1 MVGTCVA
8 LLRIK
13 KKQNVITTTNQL
25 FGGITMKM
33 KKTLTAALIV
43 GAFSLTSGLVIAD
56 DLSTRGPVPFA
67 TWDADNSGA
76 IDEQE
81 FNTLREQRQ
90 AAVKASGR
98 QGKNLANASTF
109 AQIDS
114 NGDGQISTEEL
125 SAMQQGMGKGR
136 QGSRK
141 AMQQGQGNKQ
151 GKGKGQA
158 QSSMLQG
165 QGNKQYMGKGHYGS
179 RQAMK
184 GKMGPR
190 YQAMDAETRK
200 KHDAFFAS
208 TTELRKEM
216 AAKRAEKQAV
226 MRSADPDPDQ
236 AAQLTRELL
245 ALRSQMKVQAQ
256 EAGIDMASGSGR
268 GKGHGGKGQGC
279 RARG

>member
-1 MVGTCVA
+1 
-8 LLRIK
+8 
-13 KKQNVITTTNQL
+13 
-25 FGGITMKM
+25 MKM
-33 KKTLTAALIV
+33 KKTLTAVFIF
-43 GAFSLTSGLVIAD
+43 GAFSLTSGLVIAN
-56 DLSTRGPVPFA
+56 DLPTRGPVPFA

-98 QGKNLANASTF
+98 QGKNMANALTF

-114 NGDGQISTEEL
+114 NGDGQISAEEL
-125 SAMQQGMGKGR
+125 SAMQQGKGNKQGMGKGR
-136 QGSRK
+136 QGSGK

-165 QGNKQYMGKGHYGS
+165 QGNKQSMGKGHYGS

-190 YQAMDAETRK
+190 YQSMDAETRK

-226 MRSADPDPDQ
+226 MRSVDPDPDL
-236 AAQLTRELL
+236 AAKLTRELL
-245 ALRSQMKVQAQ
+245 ALRSQMRVQAQ

-268 GKGHGGKGQGC
+268 GKGHSGKGQGC

>member
-1 MVGTCVA
+1 
-8 LLRIK
+8 
-13 KKQNVITTTNQL
+13 
-25 FGGITMKM
+25 MKM

-43 GAFSLTSGLVIAD
+43 GAFSLTTGLVIAND
-56 DLSTRGPVPFA
+56 QPARGPVPFA

-81 FNTLREQRQ
+81 FNALREQRQ

-98 QGKNLANASTF
+98 QGKNMANASTF

-114 NGDGQISTEEL
+114 NDDGQISAEEL
-125 SAMQQGMGKGR
+125 SAMQQGKGNKQGMGKGR
-136 QGSRK
+136 NGSGK
-141 AMQQGQGNKQ
+141 AMHQGQGNKQ
-151 GKGKGQA
+151 GKGKGWN
-158 QSSMLQG
+158 QSTMLQG
-165 QGNKQYMGKGHYGS
+165 QGNKQSMGKGHHGS
-179 RQAMK
+179 KQAMK

-190 YQAMDAETRK
+190 YQAMDAETRQ

-208 TTELRKEM
+208 TAELRKEM

-226 MRSADPDPDQ
+226 MRSANPDPDQ

>member
-1 MVGTCVA
+1 
-8 LLRIK
+8 
-13 KKQNVITTTNQL
+13 
-25 FGGITMKM
+25 MKM
-33 KKTLTAALIV
+33 KKTLTAALIF
-43 GAFSLTSGLVIAD
+43 GAFSLTTGLVIAD
-56 DLSTRGPVPFA
+56 DQPTRGPVPFA
-67 TWDADNSGA
+67 AWDTDGSGA

-98 QGKNLANASTF
+98 QGKNMANAPTF

-114 NGDGQISTEEL
+114 NGNGQITAEEL
-125 SAMQQGMGKGR
+125 SVMQQGMGKGR
-136 QGSRK
+136 NGSGK
-141 AMQQGQGNKQ
+141 AIQQGQGNKQ
-151 GKGKGQA
+151 FK
-158 QSSMLQG
+158 
-165 QGNKQYMGKGHYGS
+165 GKGHYGS

-190 YQAMDAETRK
+190 YQAMDAETRQK
-200 KHDAFFAS
+200 YDAFFAS

-245 ALRSQMKVQAQ
+245 ALRSEMKAQAQ
-256 EAGIDMASGSGR
+256 EAGIEMAPGYGR
-268 GKGHGGKGQGC
+268 GKGYGGKGQGC

>member
-1 MVGTCVA
+1 
-8 LLRIK
+8 
-13 KKQNVITTTNQL
+13 
-25 FGGITMKM
+25 MKM

-43 GAFSLTSGLVIAD
+43 GAFSLTTGLVFAN
-56 DLSTRGPVPFA
+56 DLPTRGPVPFA

-81 FNTLREQRQ
+81 FNALREQRQ

-98 QGKNLANASTF
+98 QGKNMANASTF

-114 NGDGQISTEEL
+114 NGDGQISDEEL
-125 SAMQQGMGKGR
+125 SAMQQR
-136 QGSRK
+136 R
-141 AMQQGQGNKQ
+141 GNKQ
-151 GKGKGQA
+151 
-158 QSSMLQG
+158 S
-165 QGNKQYMGKGHYGS
+165 MGKGHHGS

-200 KHDAFFAS
+200 KYDAFFAS
-208 TTELRKEM
+208 TSELRKEM

-245 ALRSQMKVQAQ
+245 ALRSQMKTQAQ
-256 EAGIDMASGSGR
+256 EAGIEMAPGSGR
-268 GKGHGGKGQGC
+268 GKGHSGKGQGC